1 MPEHCYHSRIQSW
14 LLLQAAIESVTLD
27 NTGQPQ
33 MNAAALTH
41 LQIVEA
47 AANDA
52 EKQVLEAER
61 CAPAF
66 DMTLCWLHKSLQG
79 SI

>member
-1 MPEHCYHSRIQSW
+1 M
-14 LLLQAAIESVTLD
+14 TLD
-27 NTGQPQ
+27 NTGQAQ

-41 LQIVEA
+41 LQVVEA

-61 CAPAF
+61 CAHAF
-66 DMTLCWLHKSLQG
+66 DHVLAS
-79 SI
+79 